1 MNNSSFRSLIWL
13 AAAGMLL
20 NGIPVHAAQPRGLD
34 TSDVVLDGNGLLVGT
49 VMNSAA
55 QPLSQAKVE
64 ILNGQD
70 VVATTHTTS
79 EGHFAVK
86 GLRSGS
92 HIIRCS
98 DSQKVVRFWNTSAAP
113 PNAISRVAVIVDQ
126 QPVVRAQANGMS
138 GYMVPFGIGAA
149 ALAGTLWATLGQ
161 DDKSAV
167 IIPVSP

>member
-1 MNNSSFRSLIWL
+1 MNNRTFRSLIWL
-13 AAAGMLL
+13 VAAGMLL
-20 NGIPVHAAQPRGLD
+20 NGVPVQAAQSRGFD
-34 TSDVVLDGNGLLVGT
+34 ASDVIVDGNGLLIGT
-49 VMNSAA
+49 VMNSEA
-55 QPLSQAKVE
+55 QPLSQMKVE

-70 VVATTHTTS
+70 VVATAQTTS

-86 GLRSGS
+86 GLRSGP

-98 DSQKVVRFWNTSAAP
+98 ETQKVVRFWNTSAAP

-126 QPVVRAQANGMS
+126 QPVVRAQSNGMS

-161 DDKSAV
+161 DDNSDV